1 MKKIALSVL
10 LSLTSIGLIWGQ
22 EDKRNVMLNAE
33 SGSAPRVINIGLP
46 DSSNGAVVFVDG
58 LKHAFG
64 LPRSQYHWAGGNAYE
79 NVGTIDFMEAVVQYA
94 EFSVP
99 VNSSTRVGSDVLSG
113 AFTGTSSSNGLI
125 RFDGSL
131 RGPLAGK
138 WQFAL
143 GAYVNFDPTSVNAP
157 SRPFVDQKQIYQASL
172 SRIWDDASLSMTY
185 RLSFCNDRVD
195 GGYSVAPFVYNGNG
209 TIGLYD
215 GFRLG
220 RDCYMPADEAVRWM
234 DLVSGQWKEG
244 DMSKMDRRRLHDF
257 HLTFRK
263 KNLGGWDFLSAFHLC
278 YMAPSNWMKVQLA
291 GVDQAISSMGYS
303 LPDGSVFT
311 GLVQNRQ
318 ALFYDTWTFDP
329 EIRVEGRR
337 TLGRHTLKVGTSL
350 VYARQYESSST
361 FRFAHT
367 VEAAPKR
374 VFKGGQNTWNFNRN
388 STWFDSW
395 KIHADLYL
403 FDSWRIS
410 KSFLARTGVRVRGI
424 YNDVY
429 SVARLDGETINTRV
443 EGFNLANPAL
453 AQKHRFQAPGIDYV
467 VSESLSWRI
476 CRGLSAV
483 AEGFYSMTPKAATYY
498 RNATLPSLK
507 SIGNA
512 MVRGGLTMEGEWY
525 DLTALVSY
533 VTSWN
538 NAAQVNVTKQIG
550 GISETLPW
558 VAQYGIGTLG
568 FTFDGSIH
576 FGGFSLHARATW
588 QDPRYKN
595 YRNEFV
601 FSDGSVSVIDY
612 TGKTVTGISKLMIEF
627 DPSFSW
633 KFFKVWASARYYS
646 RQYVSRTNLA
656 YFNGHFET
664 FAGAQFMIG
673 KHNRINLNVVNIL
686 MDQGA
691 KGSIDIADTIEDA
704 SALQGLVMAG
714 SYIRPF
720 TVDLSYTF
728 SF

>member
-367 VEAAPKR
+367 VVWDVAN
-374 VFKGGQNTWNFNRN
+374 G
-388 STWFDSW
+388 
-395 KIHADLYL
+395 
-403 FDSWRIS
+403 
-410 KSFLARTGVRVRGI
+410 KSCCFSHLA
-424 YNDVY
+424 
-429 SVARLDGETINTRV
+429 
-443 EGFNLANPAL
+443 
-453 AQKHRFQAPGIDYV
+453 
-467 VSESLSWRI
+467 
-476 CRGLSAV
+476 
-483 AEGFYSMTPKAATYY
+483 
-498 RNATLPSLK
+498 
-507 SIGNA
+507 
-512 MVRGGLTMEGEWY
+512 
-525 DLTALVSY
+525 
-533 VTSWN
+533 
-538 NAAQVNVTKQIG
+538 
-550 GISETLPW
+550 
-558 VAQYGIGTLG
+558 
-568 FTFDGSIH
+568 
-576 FGGFSLHARATW
+576 
-588 QDPRYKN
+588 
-595 YRNEFV
+595 
-601 FSDGSVSVIDY
+601 
-612 TGKTVTGISKLMIEF
+612 
-627 DPSFSW
+627 
-633 KFFKVWASARYYS
+633 
-646 RQYVSRTNLA
+646 
-656 YFNGHFET
+656 
-664 FAGAQFMIG
+664 
-673 KHNRINLNVVNIL
+673 
-686 MDQGA
+686 
-691 KGSIDIADTIEDA
+691 
-704 SALQGLVMAG
+704 
-714 SYIRPF
+714 
-720 TVDLSYTF
+720 
-728 SF
+728 

>member
-1 MKKIALSVL
+1 MRRVALAVL
-10 LSLTSIGLIWGQ
+10 LFLASSGLAKGQ
-22 EDKRNVMLNAE
+22 DDKRNVMLNAE
-33 SGSAPRVINIGLP
+33 SASAPRVINIGLP

-58 LKHAFG
+58 LKHAMG

-79 NVGTIDFMEAVVQYA
+79 RVGTIDFMEAVVQYG

-99 VNSSTRVGSDVLSG
+99 VNSVTRLGSETFSG
-113 AFTGTSSSNGLI
+113 DFTAASSSNGLI

-143 GAYVNFDPTSVNAP
+143 GAYINYDPTSVHAP
-157 SRPFVDQKQIYQASL
+157 SRIFIDQKQIYQASL
-172 SRIWDDASLSMTY
+172 CRLWDNSSLSMTY

-195 GGYSVAPFVYNGNG
+195 GGYSVAPFVYKGDG
-209 TIGLYD
+209 SIGLYE

-220 RDCYMPADEAVRWM
+220 RDCYMPADEKVRWM
-234 DLVSGQWKEG
+234 DLETGSWKEG

-257 HLTFRK
+257 HLTYRNK
-263 KNLGGWDFLSAFHLC
+263 DLGGWDFLAALHVC

-291 GVDQAISSMGYS
+291 GVDQVSASMGYTLS
-303 LPDGSVFT
+303 GGSPYT
-311 GLVQNRQ
+311 GLIQNRQ
-318 ALFYDTWTFDP
+318 ALYYDTWTLDP
-329 EIRVEGRR
+329 ELRVEGRR
-337 TLGRHTLKVGTSL
+337 TLGRHELKTGVSL
-350 VYARQYESSST
+350 VYARQYESSSS

-367 VEAAPKR
+367 VEAGPQR
-374 VFKGGQNTWNFNRN
+374 VFLDGEGSWRFNRN
-388 STWFDSW
+388 STWFNSW

-403 FDSWRIS
+403 FDSWLIA
-410 KSFLARTGVRVRGI
+410 KNLLARTGVRVRGI

-429 SVARLDGETINTRV
+429 SATRLDGETINTRV
-443 EGFNLANPAL
+443 DGFNLADPAL
-453 AQKHRFQAPGIDYV
+453 AKKHHFKAPGIDYV

-476 CRGLSAV
+476 YKGLSAV

-512 MVRGGLTMEGEWY
+512 MARGGLSLEGSWY

-538 NAAQVNVTKQIG
+538 NAAQVSVTKQIN

-568 FTFDGSIH
+568 FTLDGSLR
-576 FGGFSLHARATW
+576 FGGFSLHSRVTW
-588 QDPRYKN
+588 QNPTYKN

-612 TGKTVTGISKLMIEF
+612 TGKTVTGISKLMIEL

-633 KFFKVWASARYYS
+633 KFLRVWISARYYS

-656 YFNGHFET
+656 YFKGHFET
-664 FAGAQFMIG
+664 FAGAQAKFG
-673 KHNRINLNVVNIL
+673 KHSRINLNIVNIL
-686 MDQGA
+686 FDQGA

-704 SALQGLVMAG
+704 DELKGLVMAG